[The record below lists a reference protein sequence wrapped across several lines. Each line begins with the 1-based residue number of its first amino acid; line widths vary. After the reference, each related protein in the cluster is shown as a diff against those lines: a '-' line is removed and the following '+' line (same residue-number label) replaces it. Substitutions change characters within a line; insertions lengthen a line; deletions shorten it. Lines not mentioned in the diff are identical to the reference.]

1 MANKKKHKCTECDFV
16 AKNKG
21 GLTRH
26 INSKHPTSERAIS
39 YEPAPRKMAWGGALP
54 TTNSNNQLVAQ
65 EFCNQVAKIYGVPS
79 MGVNAMGGQPYL
91 NKDGRL
97 FLLHDLRKAKGAVQA
112 IRADFLQMSTNLDE
126 MAVVK
131 TTIVFKDG
139 HEVEGIG
146 EASKHNVKLE
156 AVKKTLNMM
165 AETRSLN
172 RAIWKEIAGDV
183 WDRVAENLQR
193 SQDLSEAEKAK
204 VQEAGRVS
212 YEEMN
217 NEPSEPQAPQ
227 KTSPEQLQAQFRAFI
242 EKCEDITTLIDMD
255 EKLDESELYT
265 DKFKKEM
272 HGIISSKVSSLE
284 Q

>member
-1 MANKKKHKCTECDFV
+1 MPTTKHKCPECDFV

-26 INSKHPTSERAIS
+26 VKTQHKESKMALAHK
-39 YEPAPRKMAWGGALP
+39 PAPRRLAWGGAMP
-54 TTNSNNQLVAQ
+54 TTNGSNALVAQ
-65 EFCNQVAKIYGVPS
+65 EFCNQVAQIYGVPS

-97 FLLHDLRKAKGAVQA
+97 FLLHDLRKNKSAVQA
-112 IRADFLQMSTNLDE
+112 IRSDFIQMSTKPSE
-126 MAVVK
+126 FAIVK

-146 EASKHNVKLE
+146 EASEGNVKLD

-183 WDRVAENLQR
+183 WNRVAKNLQNA
-193 SQDLSEAEKAK
+193 QDLSDEEKSR

-212 YEEMN
+212 YEEMQGN
-217 NEPSEPQAPQ
+217 TAHASGQPQ
-227 KTSPEQLQAQFRAFI
+227 KSSPEELESQFRAFVDNCNDVGVLMDMSEQLEKSDLYSDSFKEEMQKKMLDRVNEI
-242 EKCEDITTLIDMD
+242 E
-255 EKLDESELYT
+255 
-265 DKFKKEM
+265 
-272 HGIISSKVSSLE
+272 
-284 Q
+284 